1 MPNSTEGA
9 LPSYDELP
17 RDELIGYAHAWD
29 VFGPGDDLGT
39 LNLLSDGAVLASLSE
54 ARSGRRVGLTLEAS
68 ALDPPLYGRAPLAHT
83 LIQSNRNIWDDK
95 LDDLY
100 PQAASQWDGFR
111 HVRARELG
119 FWGGLTADP
128 PELGDRLGIEH
139 FAKRGI
145 IGRGVLLDVNRH
157 LSATT
162 GDYHPLAE
170 IAVGADLLQE
180 TADAQGVEI
189 RQGDILC
196 VRFGWLRAYRA
207 LDAEA
212 RAAYASAGQQSSFAG
227 LAAEESMAR
236 ALWDHHVAA
245 VACDNPG
252 AEVSP
257 GNAATGSLH
266 RRLIPMLGVVIGE
279 LLDFE
284 ELAEACIERQS
295 WSFLFTAVPL
305 NVAGAVGSPANAVA
319 VL

>member
-1 MPNSTEGA
+1 MGDVTGGA
-9 LPSYDELP
+9 LPAYDELP
-17 RDELIGYAHAWD
+17 RDEVIGYAHAWD
-29 VFGPGDDLGT
+29 VFGRDDDLGT
-39 LNLLSDGAVLASLSE
+39 LNLLSDAAVLAGLSE
-54 ARSGRRVGLTLEAS
+54 ARTGRRVGLTLEAS

-95 LDDLY
+95 LDDFY
-100 PQAASQWDGFR
+100 PQASSQRDGFR

-128 PELGDRLGIEH
+128 PELGHRLGIEH

-145 IGRGVLLDVNRH
+145 IGRGVLLDVDLH
-157 LSATT
+157 LRSGTT
-162 GDYHPLAE
+162 GYDPLAE
-170 IAVGADLLQE
+170 VAVGADLLQE
-180 TADAQGVEI
+180 VAEAQAVEI
-189 RQGDILC
+189 RSSDILC
-196 VRFGWLRAYRA
+196 LRFGWLRAYRA

-212 RAAYASAGQQSSFAG
+212 RATYASAGQQSSFAG
-227 LAAEESMAR
+227 LSAEESTAR
-236 ALWDHHVAA
+236 ALWDYHVAA

-257 GNAATGSLH
+257 GDAATGSLH
-266 RRLIPMLGVVIGE
+266 RRLLPLLGVVVGE

-284 ELAEACIERQS
+284 ELAEACVERES

-305 NVAGAVGSPANAVA
+305 NVAGAVGSPANAIA